1 MADIAKVTGTLDDA
15 ELNFSHSVGTVYKPQ
30 QALMGSEKDHVAVV
44 TATDSAGNSTTG
56 NNGYFYFRFMDYTK
70 N

>member
-15 ELNFSHSVGTVYKPQ
+15 ELNFSHSVGTVYK
-30 QALMGSEKDHVAVV
+30 ATASIDGSEKG
-44 TATDSAGNSTTG
+44 SGNSYRFCWKQHNG
-56 NNGYFYFRFMDYTK
+56 NNGCFYFWFMDYSK